1 MTEKFIAQ
9 PELEKKCIPEELLGM
24 PDADF
29 MRLSMSGFS
38 NPAEIQEQVLK
49 QILKTSQETEI
60 GKKYKFAEINSVEDF
75 QTQIPIKEWS
85 DVEPY
90 SERMA
95 DGESDLLFPGMAKQF
110 VLTSGTT
117 GNSSKMVPESERG
130 SLAKQVVS
138 RFRRMQLIRNLP
150 QFDKTGYVL
159 PLSNVLMQPP
169 TKAGIPVGFA
179 SGIALKNSMG
189 EKQMLRMAFPM
200 DVLLNKNT
208 DTRDYLLLRFALQKQ
223 NVVMVVGNNAGRF
236 SQLSS
241 IASLRATDII
251 NDIEN
256 GTVRGVSEIDPM
268 VLEIINPQ
276 LAPDPERAAELRQI
290 LEKTG
295 DLQPKE
301 YWPNMQ
307 LMAFWLSASVGHYIK
322 DVKPLVSEK
331 AAFFDAGYGSSEVR
345 INIPTQPNNAAG
357 TLSVYTAFYE
367 FIPESGGNPLLA
379 HQLEDGKLY
388 ELVVTT
394 WSGLYRYNMKDKV
407 KVEGFTGNTPNIVF
421 AYKSGEILN
430 IAEEKVPASL
440 VANSIR
446 QVSGPMGVDVV
457 QIQVYPN
464 QEDRTYYC
472 YLEASSDFDSGNLSE
487 LAHLHLSKNSFAY
500 DMMCNHQ
507 KMIHPLQI
515 VPMKTGWQQWLYA
528 DRIQKVGSA
537 TQVKLPVMVKE
548 EANKDWIKENDN
560 P

>member
-1 MTEKFIAQ
+1 MTGKFIEQ
-9 PELEKKCIPEELLGM
+9 PELEKKSIPEELLGM

-29 MRLSMSGFS
+29 MRLSMTGFS
-38 NPAEIQEQVLK
+38 DPAEVQKKVLK
-49 QILKTSQETEI
+49 QILNTSQETEI
-60 GKKYKFAEINSVEDF
+60 GKKYKFAGINSVEDF
-75 QTQIPIKEWS
+75 QKQIPISEWS

-90 SERMA
+90 AERMA
-95 DGESDLLFPGMAKQF
+95 DGETDLLFPGMAKQF

-117 GNSSKMVPESERG
+117 GNSSKMVPESETG

-138 RFRRMQLIRNLP
+138 RFRRMQLLRNLP

-159 PLSNVLMQPP
+159 PLSNVSMQPP

-189 EKQMLRMAFPM
+189 EKQMIRMAFPM

-208 DTRDYLLLRFALQKQ
+208 DTRDYLLLRFALQKR

-236 SQLSS
+236 SQLAS
-241 IASLRATDII
+241 IASLRAANII

-256 GTVRGVSEIDPM
+256 GTVQGVPEIDPL

-290 LEKTG
+290 LERTG

-357 TLSVYTAFYE
+357 ILSIYTSFYE
-367 FIPESGGNPLLA
+367 FLPESGGTPLLA
-379 HQLEDGKLY
+379 HQLEEGKLY

-394 WSGLYRYNMKDKV
+394 WSGLYRYNMKDMV

-421 AYKSGEILN
+421 AYKSGETLN

-446 QVSGPMGVDVV
+446 QVAGSMGVDVV
-457 QIQVYPN
+457 QIQVFPN
-464 QEDRTYYC
+464 QEDRRYFC
-472 YLEASSDFDSGNLSE
+472 YLEATSDFDSGKLSE
-487 LAHLHLSKNSFAY
+487 LAHLQLSKNSFSF
-500 DMMCNHQ
+500 DVFCNQQ
-507 KMIHPLQI
+507 KIFTLNI
-515 VPMKTGWQQWLYA
+515 SSNKGF
-528 DRIQKVGSA
+528 QKFF
-537 TQVKLPVMVKE
+537 QF
-548 EANKDWIKENDN
+548 I
-560 P
+560 